1 MKEELKRVVFEALGH
16 TSVAS
21 WSEEP
26 KGIFQDQEVTK
37 IGNKLVE
44 DILNITAESLTI
56 EQSIKKITWGMIND
70 PGYKIGWTANI
81 AMAYKDTESQY
92 RKKNNKKYLNS
103 KDKHII
109 ANQAAEY
116 FINQLCKL

>member
-44 DILNITAESLTI
+44 DILNITAEPAPMML
-56 EQSIKKITWGMIND
+56 IKQAIHTLQAELLND
-70 PGYKIGWTANI
+70 EDFRRSWTSNI
-81 AMAYKDTESQY
+81 AMAFKDNYHRSKLKYK
-92 RKKNNKKYLNS
+92 S
-103 KDKHII
+103 KGDIHII
-109 ANQAAEY
+109 ANNAAEE
-116 FINQLCKL
+116 FITQLCKPL